1 MQQVSNRFT
10 ILQLPLFLFERT
22 SFIIISQTRGRKRF
36 QSCFGTQHSEHHY
49 WKVSPRE
56 RWGDGERE
64 GKERARGRERERD
77 WEGESSGEDGSPLRN
92 DGIAV
97 KLAQAEGSDYTH
109 TLAEE
114 TRDPSAKLR
123 GVGRKRRA
131 GKWLWQRCN
140 NFSCSTCCGSAE
152 LGAQQV
158 GERSALFSNSPQDK
172 RRMTRDDD

>member
-1 MQQVSNRFT
+1 MFWNKTLRASLLESIPQR
-10 ILQLPLFLFERT
+10 EM
-22 SFIIISQTRGRKRF
+22 GRWR
-36 QSCFGTQHSEHHY
+36 
-49 WKVSPRE
+49 
-56 RWGDGERE
+56 ERE

-109 TLAEE
+109 TFAEE

-131 GKWLWQRCN
+131 GKWLWQRCD

-158 GERSALFSNSPQDK
+158 GERSALFSN
-172 RRMTRDDD
+172 RMTRMMIRASKLMSSGLNQD